1 MGHPLTMTEGC
12 RAERD
17 SPALKRIDLFR
28 GLRELTEHFSHGY
41 KIASVDL
48 SYCNSDGR
56 VTHDYLDDSES
67 LVAKLF
73 DKSLSYS
80 VCGIHY
86 SKELPF
92 VYLYLVENTDN
103 STTNIDS
110 HFIDGISKIE
120 FRETMKTR

>member
-1 MGHPLTMTEGC
+1 MGSPITMTEGC

-17 SPALKRIDLFR
+17 SQPLKRIDLFR
-28 GLRELTEHFSHGY
+28 GLRKLTEHFSHGY
-41 KIASVDL
+41 KVASVEL

-56 VTHDYLDDSES
+56 VTHDFLDDSES

-92 VYLYLVENTDN
+92 MYLYLVENADK

-110 HFIDGISKIE
+110 HFIEALSKLE
-120 FRETMKTR
+120 FQKEPAR

>member
-1 MGHPLTMTEGC
+1 MIEGC
-12 RAERD
+12 TAERD

-28 GLRELTEHFSHGY
+28 GLRELTKHFSHGY
-41 KIASVDL
+41 KVHSVAL
-48 SYCNSDGR
+48 NYCNSDGR
-56 VTHDYLDDSES
+56 VTHDYLDNSES

-73 DKSLSYS
+73 DKSMSYS

-92 VYLYLVENTDN
+92 VYLYLVENADN

-110 HFIDGISKIE
+110 HFIEALSKLE
-120 FRETMKTR
+120 FKKGPAE

>member
-1 MGHPLTMTEGC
+1 MIEGC
-12 RAERD
+12 TAERD
-17 SPALKRIDLFR
+17 SQPLKRIDLFR
-28 GLRELTEHFSHGY
+28 GLRKLTEHFSHGY
-41 KIASVDL
+41 KVASFDL
-48 SYCNSDGR
+48 ICCNSDGR

-67 LVAKLF
+67 LVANLF

-92 VYLYLVENTDN
+92 MYLYLVENADN

-110 HFIDGISKIE
+110 HFIDEISKIE
-120 FRETMKTR
+120 FREAMKTR